1 MCGYGGKIWQTKR
14 LVRVLTRAGYT
25 VEVFEFSTNVLKC
38 GNSDD
43 LLKLADE
50 MVFTAEKI
58 RKQGK
63 KEPILIGMILGA
75 LLALNILRRSTNF
88 HTGIGITGGGIV
100 TVAKKLYP
108 EKWPQS
114 PSALSHR
121 WNEVNIY
128 TEPKT
133 LQDKRLFFILPTHD
147 GLIDPCPVRDEI
159 ALQQLAGNNFQLL
172 ERKYLPHVTA
182 IIMKT
187 VLFPKRIL
195 TYITQVQHDITTDD
209 IATAVVQ

>member
-1 MCGYGGKIWQTKR
+1 MPSFITKHQRFTASYTAVPRTVILMCGYGGKIWQTKR

-25 VEVFEFSTNVLKC
+25 VEVFEFSTNVLKS

-88 HTGIGITGGGIV
+88 HTGIGITGGDIV
-100 TVAKKLYP
+100 TVAKKFIP
-108 EKWPQS
+108 
-114 PSALSHR
+114 R
-121 WNEVNIY
+121 EV
-128 TEPKT
+128 
-133 LQDKRLFFILPTHD
+133 
-147 GLIDPCPVRDEI
+147 
-159 ALQQLAGNNFQLL
+159 A
-172 ERKYLPHVTA
+172 
-182 IIMKT
+182 
-187 VLFPKRIL
+187 
-195 TYITQVQHDITTDD
+195 
-209 IATAVVQ
+209 AVS